1 MARVL
6 DQTESSR
13 SCGLGKDSSLEVCMY
28 QCGLWHGSVG
38 WLHLPPNCMKTSF
51 SKWVFLDMFWS
62 SLVVQLVK
70 NLSVIQETLF
80 RFLGWEGPL
89 EKG

>member
-13 SCGLGKDSSLEVCMY
+13 SGGLGKDSSLEVCMY

-38 WLHLPPNCMKTSF
+38 WLPLTPNCMKTSF
-51 SKWVFLDMFWS
+51 AKWPFLDMFGA
-62 SLVVQLVK
+62 SLVTQLIK
-70 NLSVIQETLF
+70 NPSATQETLI
-80 RFLGWEGPL
+80 
-89 EKG
+89 